1 MSMFDQSNVGK
12 RTKRVVIHR
21 VDDEGMKWQLS
32 PKEPPP
38 LEFRALLSAHSEELV
53 AMMAGRPVALVVQWS
68 EGDRAAEVRVLP
80 QIPAC
85 DAPKALSNAELAA
98 LSKLYETFTLP
109 FPELPKVGQQ

>member
-1 MSMFDQSNVGK
+1 
-12 RTKRVVIHR
+12 VIHR

-32 PKEPPP
+32 PKETPP
-38 LEFRALLSAHSEELV
+38 LEFRALLSAHSKELV

-85 DAPKALSNAELAA
+85 DVRKALSNAELAA
-98 LSKLYETFTLP
+98 LSKIYETFTLP

>member
-1 MSMFDQSNVGK
+1 MSMFEQSNVGK
-12 RTKRVVIHR
+12 RMKRVVIRR

-38 LEFRALLSAHSEELV
+38 LEFRALIVVHSEELV
-53 AMMAGRPVALVVQWS
+53 AMMAGRPVALIVQWS

-85 DAPKALSNAELAA
+85 DARKSLSNAEHAA